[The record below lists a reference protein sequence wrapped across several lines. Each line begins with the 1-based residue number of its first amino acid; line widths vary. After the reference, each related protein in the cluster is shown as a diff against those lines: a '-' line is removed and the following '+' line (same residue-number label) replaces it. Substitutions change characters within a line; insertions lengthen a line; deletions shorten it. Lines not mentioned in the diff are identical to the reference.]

1 MAYSAASTVVALM
14 RDLPKTLTLAGIGEA
29 LLDVGS
35 ADQLWEEHV
44 ATTLVSV
51 PGTEPD
57 RDAAARDVEQWTAR
71 GWRALTVLDTA
82 YPDRVRAARRP
93 PALLMTEGTLAT
105 DAYSVAIVGSRK
117 ASAAGIDF
125 ARGVALGL
133 AAHDVTVV
141 SGLAE
146 GIDTAAMT
154 AALELGGRVVGVIG
168 TGIDHAYPAPNAK
181 LQATIA
187 ERGLLLTQF
196 LPGFRGA
203 PWAFPAR
210 NKTMSAYSG
219 VTVIAEASEKSGT
232 KHQAT
237 EAVAHGRRL
246 VLHSSVATGTTWGRE
261 LRDRPDV
268 FVASTAGE
276 AVAQLEQIAAAD
288 QTVRSHLARQ
298 PVGTAW

>member
-1 MAYSAASTVVALM
+1 MRYSAAATVVALL
-14 RDLPKTLTLAGIGEA
+14 RDMPNMLTMAGIGEA
-29 LLDVGS
+29 LIEAGS
-35 ADQLWEEHV
+35 ADRLWEEHV
-44 ATTLVSV
+44 GATLVAV

-57 RDAAARDVEQWTAR
+57 RDAAAREIEQWAER
-71 GWRALTVLDTA
+71 GWRTLTVLDPE

-93 PALLMTEGTLAT
+93 PALLMTAGTLAA
-105 DAYSVAIVGSRK
+105 DDHSVAIVGSRK
-117 ASAAGIDF
+117 ASDAGLDF

-154 AALELGGRVVGVIG
+154 AALGVGGRVVGVIG
-168 TGIDHAYPAPNAK
+168 TGIDRAYPAPNAK
-181 LQATIA
+181 LQATVA
-187 ERGLLLTQF
+187 DRGLVISQF
-196 LPGFRGA
+196 LPGFPGA
-203 PWAFPAR
+203 KWAFPAR

-232 KHQAT
+232 KHQAM

-246 VLHSSVATGTTWGRE
+246 VLHNSVASGTSWGRE
-261 LRDRPDV
+261 LCDRPDV
-268 FVASTAGE
+268 FVVSTAGE

>member
-1 MAYSAASTVVALM
+1 MTYSAAATVVALL
-14 RDLPKTLTLAGIGEA
+14 RDMPNTLTLAGIGEA
-29 LLDVGS
+29 LLDAGS
-35 ADQLWEEHV
+35 ADRLWEEHV
-44 ATTLVSV
+44 GATLVAV

-57 RDAAARDVEQWTAR
+57 RDAAARDVEQWAAR
-71 GWRALTVLDTA
+71 GWRTLTVLDED

-93 PALLMTEGTLAT
+93 PALLMTAGTLAA
-105 DAYSVAIVGSRK
+105 DDHSVAIVGSRK
-117 ASAAGIDF
+117 ASDAGLDF

-154 AALELGGRVVGVIG
+154 AALEVGGRVVGVIG
-168 TGIDHAYPAPNAK
+168 TGIDRAYPAPNAK
-181 LQATIA
+181 LQATVA
-187 ERGLLLTQF
+187 DRGLVISQF
-196 LPGFRGA
+196 LPGFPGA
-203 PWAFPAR
+203 KWAFPAR

-232 KHQAT
+232 KHQAM

-246 VLHSSVATGTTWGRE
+246 VLHSSVASGTSWGRE

-268 FVASTAGE
+268 FVVSTAGE